1 MQQDIVKRRVL
12 VQTLAAPERVQR
24 LAEGSCGVADDGDLA
39 IDKRDAR
46 IRKEQHQRKR
56 SEEEDI
62 ESVRPGSLRHTR
74 DST

>member
-1 MQQDIVKRRVL
+1 MQQNIVKRRVL

-24 LAEGSCGVADDGDLA
+24 LAEGSCGAADDRDFV
-39 IDKRDAR
+39 IDKHDAR
-46 IRKEQHQRKR
+46 IRKEQHQR

-62 ESVRPGSLRHTR
+62 ECVRPGNLRHTR